1 MGSQRPLGCASG
13 IRRTVTPVQLPAA
26 CLRGSSSRKLG
37 CLKRRL
43 VRPSAAIG
51 FSDAIAG
58 PWSDADVSPLPATVS
73 SDVGLSPS
81 SSALPAVSH
90 GHSHRQ
96 SAHPEQARMQQQQ
109 QKHEAAQ
116 QVVQRLVPPT
126 PVASATTLPTRSW
139 VSVGGV
145 ALGVLLT
152 VALQLVGRWLQRQ
165 RWAQQLMEMMELR
178 RSSGS
183 SASTSGKHDG
193 AGAASRRPG
202 GSTSRPTSGEVSGSG
217 AGDSVDGAGAANRS
231 AFLGGSTGSLPGSP
245 LGTLDGGGYGAGAA
259 EAAGSPLA
267 SASSLPATDP
277 GESVEWVNMCWRK
290 VWRVYQRGLERWIID
305 LLQPLFDGLVKDG
318 SVPRW
323 LCRLRVVELTLDHE
337 APYFSNMRRR
347 NSRKDS
353 DLNGVVDLRYT
364 GGARML
370 LMLELGEGRWRFKVP
385 VLVSDL
391 DLECQM
397 WLKLRLAPMCPWIGT
412 ISLAFVGPPNVKVQ
426 LSPYNRV
433 RLMRVPVVQNYLRKL
448 LTVDLPGL
456 MVLPQR
462 LEINIPPSVTTIA
475 EAAVGR
481 DTIMRAV
488 ASAVLQADAVEAA
501 LLAALPLGPQT
512 PAGGVTLP
520 EAFKVSWVPAGFGG
534 WGVPCIPAALSRTAS
549 QHVAQPLQRLSYT
562 SLPASARRHRA
573 STPRRFRPYLL
584 HPLGLYITSPAVL
597 PAYLAVLLQMRRN
610 SSVTLRYRSRA
621 PAYTWIS
628 PPTPPHTR
636 SLRPPLA
643 PRPSLPLQGE
653 LSVTLQEARDL
664 PVWGF
669 PGQSNP
675 YCRLVLGEQ
684 AVQSRREGDT
694 SHPGRHRAPVWNQ
707 EFQFLVEDP
716 NVQVL
721 EMVVKDSHLTGRT
734 EVGRASIRLA
744 DILAAQHKAEGG
756 KVTMWVPLQ
765 PLAASY
771 GITGGEAVPTGDV
784 LVELSYKAFDDDE
797 QDSGYR
803 EAENYSKQAAAQA
816 PITDIRSAAA
826 ASSRAAVA
834 ASAAASAIAMTR
846 AAAARAAARAARAA
860 QEAAAAAAGAAK
872 GAVDQGASIIARE
885 QHQHQQQ
892 PAAPPKQLPAPTKA
906 PAAAAPAAAAAETS
920 GAAPSASAAAGTSAV
935 AEVAD
940 GAADG
945 ADSGRASGGGA
956 VEGGNGAGA
965 LTHVAAATVMAAA
978 PGRRIRVTEEV
989 EEVDAAAPRQLQ
1001 EEAAAMAVASASATV
1016 AAAAPAAVQS
1026 RTATAVLERPPA
1038 TSEPHVVGDD
1048 SGSSNGQP
1056 YDEHRHSYDDGA
1068 SGGSR
1073 WRHRQPGGD
1082 AGPASDAGDG
1092 ESGSRGDG
1100 GDAAAAALS
1109 VEVLEPLPYQSAGGG
1124 ADAPGPHPPPQ
1135 KRHPEEQVID
1145 VAAAAEVVAG
1155 PGAGGS
1161 GAKAQGQVP
1170 GGGAAGPVLSALAHL
1185 TASAHSL
1192 TATAIDKAKETIS
1205 HQKQQQQARSAQEE
1219 EAAAATAKE
1228 LRGSGEGGN
1237 WLEAIVSRLPKYG
1250 GGSGGSPQHHHA
1262 ASEEEEETAGGG
1274 AATAA
1279 ASGRTADGEDEHPW
1293 WQFWVPKGGAAKIH
1307 DAAADGAAEATEA
1320 AAASPQ
1326 RASDGRVVKPWWQF
1340 WSDGGKDAEAEERRV
1355 GGPEDGGSK
1364 DGGSKPV
1371 EAIYIPP
1378 DLPLEEIA
1386 AEVQRLKE
1394 DSWRERSDHVS
1405 GLWMKAVERNDRKWL
1420 MLAAFL
1426 LSVAVGLLTVVAWR
1440 LEQLEHLQAAAP
1452 QVALLTMQAALQVL
1466 EQHASGGGGGL
1477 L

>member
-520 EAFKVSWVPAGFGG
+520 EAFK
-534 WGVPCIPAALSRTAS
+534 
-549 QHVAQPLQRLSYT
+549 
-562 SLPASARRHRA
+562 
-573 STPRRFRPYLL
+573 
-584 HPLGLYITSPAVL
+584 
-597 PAYLAVLLQMRRN
+597 
-610 SSVTLRYRSRA
+610 
-621 PAYTWIS
+621 
-628 PPTPPHTR
+628 
-636 SLRPPLA
+636 
-643 PRPSLPLQGE
+643 GE